1 VRRRLYGPDHEAYR
15 ETVRE
20 FLTREVVPY
29 QHDWDRQHVIDRTV
43 FARAAKAGIYGLQ
56 IDERFGGAGEHD
68 YRYRMVVCEELARVF
83 AFSFALTV
91 SLQDDLVPHYLL
103 DHRTR
108 HRPMIRIIMRG
119 RALLRRLR
127 ANPPIR

>member
-29 QHDWDRQHVIDRTV
+29 QHDWDRQHMIDRTV

-68 YRYRMVVCEELARVF
+68 YRYRMVVCEELARV
-83 AFSFALTV
+83 SRSPSRWPSV
-91 SLQDDLVPHYLL
+91 C
-103 DHRTR
+103 RTTWC
-108 HRPMIRIIMRG
+108 RIICSTIG
-119 RALLRRLR
+119 RDIAR
-127 ANPPIR
+127 